1 MNEEAKNALLLKYKD
16 VLDKFKNI
24 DSEDY
29 HNYEMS
35 FGEWVW
41 KSFYSD
47 DILPRLLSKTYH
59 ELSIS
64 SQPYSKFI
72 LYFKEN
78 NWYKYDSHNPYP
90 IQHNLSNMMSSFDL
104 FKLIKRRLNALEKR
118 HTHSFI
124 INGINRYENDEVRTE
139 EEVNDFILKNIK
151 ACENSLRILKDLEMD
166 STDYT
171 SLKILMEQ
179 TFILKEEEFVI

>member
-1 MNEEAKNALLLKYKD
+1 MNEEAKQALLLKYKD

-139 EEVNDFILKNIK
+139 EEVNDFIIKNIK
-151 ACENSLRILKDLEMD
+151 ACKNSLSILKDLEMD
-166 STDYT
+166 SLDYT
-171 SLKILMEQ
+171 CLKILMEQ
-179 TFILKEEEFVI
+179 TFILKEEEYQN